1 MRALVWCAL
10 GCMATGCA
18 STVETVDHR
27 MLLQP
32 GTAQYEMDELEL
44 FLMPMELDAPLPAF
58 PVRVVADEV
67 PPITACVEVW
77 LSADGDV
84 TRLAP
89 LHDLPGCSAAGDDAL
104 AHFEQSVLAA
114 LHGWSFTPARVCRF
128 REDQR
133 EKRERGDCRGDV
145 EVERVPVRLA
155 YAFRFERH
163 GGRAAV
169 GSRRLPD

>member
-1 MRALVWCAL
+1 MRHQAVSVLAML
-10 GCMATGCA
+10 LAGCA
-18 STVETVDHR
+18 SSVETVDHQ

-32 GTAQYEMDELEL
+32 GTAQYEMDDLE
-44 FLMPMELDAPLPAF
+44 FFVMPMELDAPLPVF
-58 PVRVVADEV
+58 PEAVTAPEVAPVFVCAE
-67 PPITACVEVW
+67 IW

-84 TRLAP
+84 TRVAP
-89 LHDLPGCSAAGDDAL
+89 VGDLPGCGDGADAAAP
-104 AHFEQSVLAA
+104 FEAAVLVR
-114 LHGWSFTPARVCRF
+114 LRQWSFTPARVCRF

-133 EKRERGDCRGDV
+133 DKRERGDCRGDV

-163 GGRAAV
+163 QGRAAV